1 MSTFSE
7 KHVWKVLEAYK
18 RQNSLVINQIESFD
32 DFINFG
38 MQEIVDQ
45 ESTITLPNYTA
56 KFGQITVSPPRVI
69 EEDRSLTYSWPIDAR
84 RRDLNYDAS
93 ILCDITETYYEGDKK
108 EKIHHPR
115 VVIGRIPIML
125 KSSVCN
131 LNRLN
136 DDELVQYG
144 ECPNDVGG
152 YFIIKGNER
161 VLVGQMRAVYNQ
173 VFVLRQKPN
182 DKYKWIAET
191 RSMSDETGHSVLLQ
205 AMIGNDD
212 RTIDFSLPYIKE
224 PIPVGVVFKALG
236 YDEED
241 IVNLIGLDCQKA
253 MKYIR
258 YIIRDSFFCQT
269 QKDSLKHISQFSM
282 HIITEDK
289 QEDYAWQVVETETL
303 PHLGISGTI
312 DEQACFLGRMV
323 RRLIMTHIGERAED
337 DRDNYANKRVET
349 AGALLYDIFRNLFK
363 KYTLFIKASLEKR
376 KQRPDIL
383 SIISRIKSITKGINQ
398 CFSTGNWG
406 VQKNASYVRTGVSQ
420 ILDRMTYRAT
430 LSHLRRVIIPMGKE
444 GKNTAIRQIHQSS
457 FGFVCPCECF
467 HPETKIL
474 LWNGEVKFAKQ
485 IKVDDTLIDDKGLP
499 VTVKSTCAGFKEM
512 YTINHTEKHFEN
524 YTVTDNHILT
534 LKSILHNKIK
544 FSKRTK
550 LFYLYTLDKSTVSYN
565 ISSFTS
571 KADAIKSK
579 QIEDGIID
587 ITVEKYLKL
596 SKSIQNSF
604 RTFKCQNIN
613 WPENKIDMDPYI
625 TGLFFGSRLKGL
637 YNEQLTKYDIDPK
650 ILDDNI
656 PINYI
661 VNSREN
667 RLKLL
672 AGIADILASKNKIFV
687 KETNYKNFFI
697 LKDIKLL
704 AQSVGLSCY
713 IKNNTFDRELVIY
726 GNMSIL
732 PTKFKKFNKTQ
743 TRYNSKFYLTREK
756 LQPFVGWQLEGN
768 GRFLLDDLTVTHNTP
783 EGAKVGVVLN
793 YSLLAR
799 ITKKIPKVNVRNVLE
814 KCKTIILVE
823 KMDMEN
829 IKNYS
834 AVFLNGSVVGFSKDA
849 EETIQE
855 LKNKRNQGLLDREVS
870 ISYDVVDDD
879 IRIFCDEGRF
889 TRPLLTTTN
898 NSLNIQGEEKYKWN
912 SLIRKGLVQYVDAAE
927 IENCVI
933 AMTQDDFAIQNN
945 DFCEIHPCTILGIM
959 AAMIPFPDH
968 SQSPR
973 NCYQSSMGKQA
984 LGIPA
989 INYNLR
995 TDTILHVLQ
1004 YPQRPLV
1011 STKAAE
1017 IFKIND
1023 MPSGVNA
1030 IVAIA
1035 CYSGY
1040 NQEDSLMVNYSSVQ
1054 RGLFSL
1060 TSYHT
1065 IDCAEKKRDT
1075 YSFEEICLPPQNSD
1089 ANIKQG
1095 QSGYFRRKN
1104 ANYSLLD
1111 ENGIVRPRERF
1122 EKGQWVGSA
1131 TVVKKGDVLIGKV
1144 VVTGNKSAEESRL
1157 DDSVIVQ
1164 PGEEGTI
1171 DRVHVMITPNGYK
1184 LVKIVIRVTRQ
1195 PTLGDKLAST
1205 TGQKGTIGMVYR
1217 QEDMPFTA
1225 SGVCPDIIINP
1236 LCLSGDSII
1245 TLADNSVRR
1254 IDQIVENEKEYC
1266 VKTINPSDFTETNTA
1281 IHSSFAISPT
1291 RKMVKVKT
1299 WSGREI
1305 VCTDDHPFLTDT
1317 NTWKKASELKPNS
1330 DMLTIVHSI
1339 KPLSTVG
1346 EVPNIKWSSNV
1357 YKKQLS
1363 NFVLTEQNL
1372 EILARLLGSVESDGH
1387 LCIRNNNE
1395 SEEDMTFRL
1404 IFYLGEKKDT
1414 DNISTD
1420 IEKLGFLKPFVHKV
1434 TSKKDQKQYMNV
1446 YRVDAA
1452 PALGYVLYKLG
1463 AHTGRKSTVA
1473 KKFPDWLIN
1482 ASLECKRQFLSG
1494 LQGGDGSYI
1503 AVNTKTVQQQIRIK
1517 PTKMT
1522 ARKCVLHEH
1531 MSYMTGIKSLF
1542 EELGIECGLQVTQ
1555 PKDDN
1560 SKEIGLSISVK
1571 MHNVEKYSDLIYYAY
1586 SEHKQRRSRIGI
1598 EFLRLR
1604 NRGIRLP
1611 YEKMIELQRGEG
1623 VAMYVDSVEEVG
1635 TEKLVY
1641 DFATRSENHS
1651 FIANSIV
1658 VHNCMPSQS
1667 GSRN

>member
-1 MSTFSE
+1 MSNYTE
-7 KHVWKVLEAYK
+7 QHTWKVLEAYK
-18 RQNSLVINQIESFD
+18 RSNSIVINQIESFD

-38 MQEIVDQ
+38 MQEIIDQ
-45 ESTITLPNYTA
+45 ESTITIPNYTA
-56 KFGQITVSPPRVI
+56 KFGQITLAPPQVI

-84 RRDLNYDAS
+84 RRDLNYDSA
-93 ILCDITETYYEGDKK
+93 ILCDITETYYESNKK
-108 EKIHHPR
+108 ETIHHPR

-125 KSSVCN
+125 RSSICN

-136 DDELVQYG
+136 NDEIVQHG
-144 ECPNDVGG
+144 ECPNDPGG
-152 YFIIKGNER
+152 YFIIKGHER
-161 VLVGQMRAVYNQ
+161 VLVDQMRAVYNQ

-224 PIPVGVVFKALG
+224 PVPVGVVFKALG
-236 YDEED
+236 YSEED
-241 IVNLIGLDCQKA
+241 FINIIGLNSQKA

-258 YIIRDSFFCQT
+258 YIIRDSFFCKT
-269 QKDSLKHISQFSM
+269 QQESLQHMSQFAM
-282 HIITEDK
+282 HIITENK
-289 QEDYAWQVVETETL
+289 EQDYAWQVVETETL
-303 PHLGISGTI
+303 PHLGISGTL

-349 AGALLYDIFRNLFK
+349 SGTLLYDIFRNLFK
-363 KYTLFIKASLEKR
+363 KYTLFIKTNLEKR
-376 KQRPDIL
+376 KQRPDII

-467 HPETKIL
+467 HPETPIL
-474 LWNGEVKFAKQ
+474 LWNGSIQFAKN
-485 IKVDDTLIDDKGLP
+485 IKVNDILIDDQGLP
-499 VTVKSTCAGFKEM
+499 VRVKSTCFGLKEM
-512 YTINHTEKHFEN
+512 YSIKHSEKHFEN

-534 LKSILHNKIK
+534 LKSILHNTIK

-550 LFYLYTLDKSTVSYN
+550 LFYLYTLDTNTLSYKIKSFPSKNQATLYLDSTDGTIDISIEKFLNLPKSTQ
-565 ISSFTS
+565 
-571 KADAIKSK
+571 K
-579 QIEDGIID
+579 
-587 ITVEKYLKL
+587 
-596 SKSIQNSF
+596 SF
-604 RTFKCQNIN
+604 RMFKCENIN
-613 WPENKIDMDPYI
+613 WTENNTQTDPYI
-625 TGLFFGSRLKGL
+625 AGVFFGAKLKGL
-637 YNEQLTKYDIDPK
+637 HDENINARLDPK
-650 ILDDNI
+650 LLDDSI
-656 PINYI
+656 PTNYI
-661 VNSREN
+661 INNREN
-667 RLKLL
+667 RLQLL
-672 AGIADILASKNKIFV
+672 AGIVDIIGGEGNKTIV
-687 KETNYKNFFI
+687 ISQENYKNFFI
-697 LKDIKLL
+697 LKEIALL

-713 IKNNTFDRELVIY
+713 TKNDIYKRCIVIS
-726 GNMSIL
+726 GDLSIL
-732 PTKFKKFNKTQ
+732 PTRNKKFGKMKTKN
-743 TRYNSKFYLTREK
+743 TSNFYLAKQK
-756 LQPFVGWQLEGN
+756 LQPFVGWQLDGS
-768 GRFLLDDLTVTHNTP
+768 GRFLLGDLTVTHNTP

-799 ITKKIPKVNVRNVLE
+799 ITKKIPKVNVRSVLE
-814 KCKTIILVE
+814 KCKSIILVE
-823 KMDMEN
+823 NMDFEN

-834 AVFLNGSVVGFSKDA
+834 AIFLNGSVVGFSSDA
-849 EETIQE
+849 DKTVQE
-855 LKNKRNQGLLDREVS
+855 LKNKRSQGLLDKDVS
-870 ISYDVVDDD
+870 ISYDIVDDD

-889 TRPLLTTTN
+889 TRPLLTVTD
-898 NSLNIQGEEKYKWN
+898 NSLNIEGQEKYKWN
-912 SLIRKGLVQYVDAAE
+912 SLLRKGIVQYVDSAE

-933 AMTQDDFAIQNN
+933 AMTQDDFKIQRN
-945 DFCEIHPCTILGIM
+945 DFCEIHPCTMLGIM

-1023 MPSGVNA
+1023 MPSGINA

-1035 CYSGY
+1035 CYSGF
-1040 NQEDSLMVNYSSVQ
+1040 NQEDSVMVNYSSVQ
-1054 RGLFSL
+1054 RGLFCL

-1065 IDCAEKKRDT
+1065 IDCCEKKRDT

-1089 ANIKQG
+1089 PNIKQG
-1095 QSGYFRRKN
+1095 QPGYFRRKN

-1111 ENGIVRPRERF
+1111 ENGIIRPRERF
-1122 EKGQWVGSA
+1122 EKGQWVGPA
-1131 TVVKKGDVLIGKV
+1131 TVVKKGDILIGKV

-1225 SGVCPDIIINP
+1225 SGICPDIIINP
-1236 LCLSGDSII
+1236 MCLGADCII
-1245 TLADNSVRR
+1245 TLSDNSGER
-1254 IDQIVENEKEYC
+1254 IDRIIENEKEYC
-1266 VKTINPSDFTETNTA
+1266 VKTISPSDFTETNTD
-1281 IHSSFAISPT
+1281 IHNSFKISPK

-1305 VCTDDHPFLTDT
+1305 ICTDDHLFLTDT
-1317 NTWKKASELKPNS
+1317 NTWKKASELQRNK

-1346 EVPNIKWSSNV
+1346 EIPYPEIFSKKNIH
-1357 YKKQLS
+1357 
-1363 NFVLTEQNL
+1363 
-1372 EILARLLGSVESDGH
+1372 ILARLIGSLESNGNIEFEEYGPKVKTTFYTKEKIDAENIVQDIKKLGLFSLFVEQKNERYEIVSLDIGH
-1387 LCIRNNNE
+1387 LIR
-1395 SEEDMTFRL
+1395 SL
-1404 IFYLGEKKDT
+1404 LG
-1414 DNISTD
+1414 
-1420 IEKLGFLKPFVHKV
+1420 V
-1434 TSKKDQKQYMNV
+1434 KQE
-1446 YRVDAA
+1446 
-1452 PALGYVLYKLG
+1452 
-1463 AHTGRKSTVA
+1463 
-1473 KKFPDWLIN
+1473 FPDWLLN
-1482 ASLECKRQFLSG
+1482 ASLEVKRQFLSG
-1494 LQGGDGSYI
+1494 IQGGSGECIYVDK
-1503 AVNTKTVQQQIRIK
+1503 NKHIK
-1517 PTKMT
+1517 IPHVKVK
-1522 ARKCVLHEH
+1522 RNIL
-1531 MSYMTGIKSLF
+1531 YMQKLQTLFTQLEIDTTIQSGKDHNKLIILPSLKN
-1542 EELGIECGLQVTQ
+1542 I
-1555 PKDDN
+1555 
-1560 SKEIGLSISVK
+1560 
-1571 MHNVEKYSDLIYYAY
+1571 EKYSDLIYYAY
-1586 SEHKQRRSRIGI
+1586 SEHKQRRSKISI
-1598 EFLRLR
+1598 EFLRLL

-1611 YEKMIELQRGEG
+1611 YEKMLELQKGDG
-1623 VAMYVDSVEEVG
+1623 VCMYVDSVEEVE
-1635 TEKLVY
+1635 TEKFVY
-1641 DFATRSENHS
+1641 DFATKSDNHS